1 MLRARSRPQHL
12 FAFFFSRSTGP
23 EQLRIELEQYA
34 LFAVPVVMLASRL
47 PSAASHSFGL
57 SVVAEQV
64 FHRTRHRLRIL
75 RIDQ

>member
-1 MLRARSRPQHL
+1 
-12 FAFFFSRSTGP
+12 
-23 EQLRIELEQYA
+23 
-34 LFAVPVVMLASRL
+34 MLASRL